1 MGTITEI
8 GAVNRECKSFYEN
21 SYETSGFEAQ
31 RRYPNEELMRFMG
44 RTFFSVPGEKRKGI
58 KILEVGCGSG
68 GNLWAIAR
76 EGFDAY
82 GIDLSGEGINLCH
95 RMLEAWG
102 CAAALQV
109 GDMADLPYESSVF
122 DAVVDVFSSYCL
134 PEKDFIRYL
143 EGVARVLKPGGRYFS
158 YTPSKNSDVFKET
171 APSDRIDPSTLNGI
185 RRSTAPFY
193 GNVYPFRFM
202 SRDEYAALLAEDFT
216 VTCSETVGRTY
227 RSGQEYFEFVV
238 VQAERK

>member
-1 MGTITEI
+1 M
-8 GAVNRECKSFYEN
+8 NHECKSFYEN
-21 SYETSGFEAQ
+21 SYESSGFGAQ

-44 RTFFSVPGEKRKGI
+44 RTFFSIPREKRKGI
-58 KILEVGCGSG
+58 RILEVGCGSG
-68 GNLWAIAR
+68 GNLWAIAQ

-95 RMLEAWG
+95 RMLESRG
-102 CAAALQV
+102 CAATLQV
-109 GDMADLPYESSVF
+109 GDMADLPYEFGFF

-134 PEKDFIRYL
+134 SEIDFMRYL
-143 EGVARVLKPGGRYFS
+143 DGVARVLKPDGKYFS
-158 YTPSKNSDVFKET
+158 YTPSKNSDVFKE
-171 APSDRIDPSTLNGI
+171 AVASDKIDPSTLNGI
-185 RRSTAPFY
+185 HRPSAPFY
-193 GNVYPFRFM
+193 GNFYPFRFT

-216 VTCSETVGRTY
+216 VTYSEVVGRTY